1 MSKPMKVVWGS
12 LAVGVAAAG
21 FFLYSRN
28 ASAKQDGLKTVAV
41 VRGTIVDK
49 ALAVG
54 QIVPD
59 QEIQVKSQIS
69 GIVSKAFVEVGDR
82 VEAGQP
88 LFSITPDPTPLE
100 LAEAER
106 AVELAQVAHDKA
118 QQDLER
124 TRTLFS
130 GGILPKDQFDTRQK
144 DFDQAR
150 IALDQA
156 KDRRALLKEGKLER
170 RGHVPGVDSVIRASA
185 SGTVLERKV
194 NPGDPVVPLTTFQE
208 GTPLLTLADMR
219 TLEFK
224 GTVDEIDVG
233 KLTEGMPVRIQV
245 GALPGTT
252 VEGKL
257 TRIAPKAREKEGA
270 TVFDVEVAI
279 DATRTS
285 VVLRAGYSANADV
298 IIQEKGDVLLIP
310 ERLVT
315 VDGDKHTVEL
325 PGAKPDDEPEKRE
338 IQVGLS
344 DGLNLEVVAGLA
356 EGDKVVQRPAKEV
369 ESDL

>member
-1 MSKPMKVVWGS
+1 MGKPMKVVVGS
-12 LAVGVAAAG
+12 LAVVAAAG
-21 FFLYSRN
+21 LFLYSQN
-28 ASAKQDGLKTVAV
+28 ASAKQEGLKTVEVA
-41 VRGTIVDK
+41 RGTIVDK

-69 GIVSKAFVEVGDR
+69 GIVAKTFVEVGDR
-82 VEAGQP
+82 VEVGQP
-88 LFSITPDPTPLE
+88 LFAITPDPTPLE

-106 AVELAQVAHDKA
+106 AVEMAQVNYDKVE
-118 QQDLER
+118 QDLER

-130 GGILPKDQFDTRQK
+130 GGILPRDQFDSRQK
-144 DFDQAR
+144 EFDQAR
-150 IALDQA
+150 ISLEQA
-156 KDRRALLKEGKLER
+156 KDKRALLKEGKLER
-170 RGHVPGVDSVIRASA
+170 RGNVAGVDSVIRASA
-185 SGTVLERKV
+185 AGTVLERKV

-208 GTPLLTLADMR
+208 GTVLMTVADMR

-233 KLTEGMPVRIQV
+233 KLVEGMPVRIQV
-245 GALPGTT
+245 GALPGKA
-252 VEGKL
+252 VDGKL

-279 DATRTS
+279 DAANAEI
-285 VVLRAGYSANADV
+285 VLRAGYSANADV
-298 IIQEKGDVLLIP
+298 IIQEKKDVLLVP

-315 VDGDKHTVEL
+315 LDGGKAYVEL
-325 PGAKPDDEPEKRE
+325 PPAKPDAEPEKQE

-344 DGLNLEVVAGLA
+344 DGLNMEVVAGLA
-356 EGDKVVQRPAKEV
+356 AGDKVVQRPPKKIE
-369 ESDL
+369 

>member
-1 MSKPMKVVWGS
+1 MSKPFKVVVGT
-12 LAVGVAAAG
+12 LAVGAAVG
-21 FFLYSRN
+21 LFLYSRN
-28 ASAKQDGLKTVAV
+28 ASAKQEGLKTVEV

-69 GIVSKAFVEVGDR
+69 GIVTQCFVEVGDR
-82 VEAGQP
+82 VEQGQP

-106 AVELAQVAHDKA
+106 SVELAQVGYDRA

-130 GGILPKDQFDTRQK
+130 GGILPRDQYDSNQK

-150 IALDQA
+150 ISLEQA
-156 KDRRALLKEGKLER
+156 KDKLKLLKEGKIEGR
-170 RGHVPGVDSVIRASA
+170 PGATGVDSVIRAST

-208 GTPLLTLADMR
+208 GTVMMTLADMT
-219 TLEFK
+219 TLEFR

-233 KLTEGMPVRIQV
+233 KLREGMPVRLQV
-245 GALPGTT
+245 GALPGHT
-252 VEGKL
+252 VPGVL

-270 TVFDVEVAI
+270 TVFDVEAAVTPEGTDI
-279 DATRTS
+279 
-285 VVLRAGYSANADV
+285 VLRAGYSANADV
-298 IIQEKGDVLLIP
+298 IIQEKGDVLLVP

-315 VDGDKHTVEL
+315 MEEEQAFVEV
-325 PGAKPDDEPEKRE
+325 PGATPEDEPVKKE
-338 IQVGLS
+338 IEVGLS
-344 DGLNLEVVAGLA
+344 DGLNLEVIAGLS
-356 EGDKVVQRPAKEV
+356 EGEKVVQRPAREV
-369 ESDL
+369 E

>member
-12 LAVGVAAAG
+12 LAVGIAAVS

-28 ASAKQDGLKTVAV
+28 ASAKQEGLKTVAV
-41 VRGTIVDK
+41 ARGTIVDK

-69 GIVSKAFVEVGDR
+69 GIVAKAFVEVGDR
-82 VEAGQP
+82 VEAGQE
-88 LFSITPDPTPLE
+88 LFTITPDPTPLE

-106 AVELAQVAHDKA
+106 AVELAQVAYDRA
-118 QQDLER
+118 EQDLER

-130 GGILPKDQFDTRQK
+130 GGILPKDQFDSRQK
-144 DFDQAR
+144 DFDHAR
-150 IALDQA
+150 IALDQS
-156 KDRRALLKEGKLER
+156 KDRRALLKEGKLAR
-170 RGHVPGVDSVIRASA
+170 RGHVAGVDSVIRASA
-185 SGTVLERKV
+185 AGTVLERKV
-194 NPGDPVVPLTTFQE
+194 NPGDPVVPLTTYQE
-208 GTPLLTLADMR
+208 GTALLTLADMG

-233 KLTEGMPVRIQV
+233 KLVEGMPVRIQV
-245 GALPGTT
+245 GALPGQT
-252 VEGKL
+252 VAGKL

-279 DATRTS
+279 DVAES
-285 VVLRAGYSANADV
+285 PIVLRAGYSANADV
-298 IIQEKGDVLLIP
+298 IIQEKGDVLLLP

-315 VDGDKHTVEL
+315 MDGDKAFVEV
-325 PGAKPDDEPEKRE
+325 PAADPDAEPEKKE
-338 IQVGLS
+338 VQVGLS
-344 DGLNLEVVAGLA
+344 DGLNLEIVAGLA

-369 ESDL
+369 E